1 MLVEIVHGDVEGFN
15 LGVVGLVG
23 AVGLVVNEH
32 VAVRGVIETLP
43 LHVFAG
49 FFHPFVGQLEDAL
62 LVIGF
67 AAEDENGRVDAANAL
82 HSFGFVGV
90 FAGDLNVVVLNFGA
104 FARRAG
110 SGVDGE
116 EFMIR
121 GLDANAGAEGE
132 LAGSFHDHLAA
143 VADAHGADAVF
154 VDVREALQIAED
166 GDQILVIEGG
176 AGLEH
181 AALAADAVGEI
192 LRRLG
197 LLVGV
202 RNFVAIVHGGDHVAA
217 GEHAV
222 LHLRKAFGELLDL
235 VHALATFAGTHGDGR
250 EGAVAFGLSND
261 DGHVDFVAGQH
272 KRVIAGKGGALNRFA
287 GDDVTVGGDG
297 FRGRFAGA
305 ELSASYDRDVEQGRQ
320 RGEQNHKAEYQKSEA
335 EFHRSLLSLSKS
347 IAGIAETASI
357 TGALEA
363 SSGLLY
369 GESANSRVR
378 GMWSNQ

>member
-82 HSFGFVGV
+82 HSFGFVGI
-90 FAGDLNVVVLNFGA
+90 FAGDLDVVVLNFRA
-104 FARRAG
+104 FARGAG

-116 EFMIR
+116 EFMVR
-121 GLDANAGAEGE
+121 GFDADTGAECE
-132 LAGSFHDHLAA
+132 FAGGFHDHLAA
-143 VADAHGADAVF
+143 VADAHGAYTVF
-154 VDVREALQIAED
+154 VDVRQALQIAED
-166 GDQILVIEGG
+166 SDQIFMIERG
-176 AGLEH
+176 ARLQH
-181 AALAADAVGEI
+181 AALAADAVREI

-217 GEHAV
+217 REHAV
-222 LHLRKAFGELLDL
+222 LHLRKALGQIFHL
-235 VHALATFAGTHGDGR
+235 VHALASFAGTHGYGR
-250 EGAVAFGLSND
+250 EGAVALGLSND
-261 DGHVDFVAGQH
+261 DRHVEFVSGQH
-272 KRVIAGKGGALNRFA
+272 KRVIGRNGGALDGFA

-297 FRGRFAGA
+297 FRRWFAGA
-305 ELSASYDRDVEQGRQ
+305 ELGASCDRDV
-320 RGEQNHKAEYQKSEA
+320 
-335 EFHRSLLSLSKS
+335 
-347 IAGIAETASI
+347 
-357 TGALEA
+357 
-363 SSGLLY
+363 
-369 GESANSRVR
+369 
-378 GMWSNQ
+378 